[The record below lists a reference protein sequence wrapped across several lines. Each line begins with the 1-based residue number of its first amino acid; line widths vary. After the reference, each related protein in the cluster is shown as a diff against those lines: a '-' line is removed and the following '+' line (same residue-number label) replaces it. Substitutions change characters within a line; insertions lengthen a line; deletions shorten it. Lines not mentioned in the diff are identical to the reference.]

1 MELIA
6 STVAAALELASCFIR
21 FRQLLHGFSSKWICL
36 KMASER
42 VLLYR
47 SDEHISSRIDEGQME
62 EQRIRCRGHKIKE
75 PSGHI
80 HYCLQLADFYNA
92 SFLRGY
98 KIGPALIA
106 EVQIPVEFSLAG
118 RWRHNLRNVGVVHNN
133 VRDIIVLIQTIG
145 KDQHIHSVHQGRF
158 DENWTMNWQSSWNSM
173 EDPSIHVSNN
183 PWEQLPFG
191 NVSEQPPMYGDSSY
205 SQLAYTDDRR
215 YIPQMDYT
223 SIIGSSFYPEQ
234 MHCTPPSMQVDD
246 QWFNNE

>member
-75 PSGHI
+75 PS
-80 HYCLQLADFYNA
+80 
-92 SFLRGY
+92 
-98 KIGPALIA
+98 

>member
-1 MELIA
+1 MHEVVGCGLILNSA
-6 STVAAALELASCFIR
+6 KKLIYRSPVLNGIVDALKDYIQGMGGVGKMTG

-106 EVQIPVEFSLAG
+106 EGSTRQEFVYAARAYILQ
-118 RWRHNLRNVGVVHNN
+118 
-133 VRDIIVLIQTIG
+133 LIDG
-145 KDQHIHSVHQGRF
+145 GLNYER
-158 DENWTMNWQSSWNSM
+158 
-173 EDPSIHVSNN
+173 
-183 PWEQLPFG
+183 
-191 NVSEQPPMYGDSSY
+191 SEQAVRYGWLSNFNAIVSMVKVVLSDVNRRSSD
-205 SQLAYTDDRR
+205 TCG
-215 YIPQMDYT
+215 IFTCWKMET
-223 SIIGSSFYPEQ
+223 
-234 MHCTPPSMQVDD
+234 
-246 QWFNNE
+246 